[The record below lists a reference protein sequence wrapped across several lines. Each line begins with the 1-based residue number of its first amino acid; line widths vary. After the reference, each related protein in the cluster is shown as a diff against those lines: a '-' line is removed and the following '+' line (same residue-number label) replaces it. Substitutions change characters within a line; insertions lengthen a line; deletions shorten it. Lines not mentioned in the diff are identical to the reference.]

1 MGYERV
7 GAGPGPGRGD
17 RPAAAW
23 RFLQE
28 RPRQTRLLGR
38 AKTVQTSRPG
48 PACTATSKLPF
59 FIVDKT

>member
-17 RPAAAW
+17 RPAAAAW

-48 PACTATSKLPF
+48 PA
-59 FIVDKT
+59 